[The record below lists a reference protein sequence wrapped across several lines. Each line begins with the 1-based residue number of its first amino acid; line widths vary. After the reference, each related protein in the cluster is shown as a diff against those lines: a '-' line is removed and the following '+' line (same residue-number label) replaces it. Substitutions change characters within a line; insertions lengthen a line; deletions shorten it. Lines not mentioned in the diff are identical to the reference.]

1 DTASGEGPNYFDP
14 QLGILT
20 GISLDTT
27 AQKLYFTTDSTGQ
40 AGAAAGIYELDL
52 TGGNAGHVTTLWTQ
66 TTADTTSP
74 GTGKPGSNLGY
85 IVVDHTNGVY
95 YVEDGGTSSSSGVND
110 AAIYVGSLSGGAP
123 TLFLSEP
130 AAARLSVSGLG
141 NGSKVVDANLKIAD
155 TTATQLTSA
164 FVTITAGLVGGDQLS
179 VNGVTSGVV
188 AGTSITA
195 NYNSATG
202 ILALTGT
209 DTLAHYKL
217 ALDEVQY
224 HSTSGSPSGGR
235 DITFNL
241 SNGVA
246 TDSALLNAPHG
257 LALDLA
263 PTLTGI
269 TGTATEAVQ
278 GGSAV
283 TLLIATP
290 TIGDVDNTATA
301 GATVQVTNAQ
311 AGDNLFISGVQS
323 GTLDSG
329 KVAVSWNSTTH
340 TLSLTGVDSFAE
352 YQTLL
357 TQVTYQDGGT
367 DTTTVGHPTR
377 TIAWSVSD
385 GLVSSTV
392 TDTTLTI
399 DRPPALTNETLVVST
414 GLGGTT
420 TSTAAQSVLASG
432 QAVDRD
438 GDTLTLTAVNGSGAN
453 IGQPVNGSHG
463 TLTLSSNGGFTYLL
477 NDATGPTD
485 SFTYTISD
493 GNGGVSIGTLTFD
506 LPPEATSAAVTAING
521 NTGTT
526 TGDLT
531 VGATVTITVTFNA
544 VVDVTGTPLLALND
558 GASASYTS
566 GSGTNA
572 LTFTYA
578 VGASQNAAT
587 LASTGLSG
595 GTIDSAAGAPA
606 ITTNAVATFTGVQI
620 DTTPPTVSSIVLSSS
635 QLNIANEASG
645 VTATVTFS
653 EKVTGFDAKDL
664 VLPSGVHASTP
675 TSSDGGLTWTT
686 TLT

>member
-1 DTASGEGPNYFDP
+1 
-14 QLGILT
+14 
-20 GISLDTT
+20 
-27 AQKLYFTTDSTGQ
+27 
-40 AGAAAGIYELDL
+40 
-52 TGGNAGHVTTLWTQ
+52 
-66 TTADTTSP
+66 
-74 GTGKPGSNLGY
+74 
-85 IVVDHTNGVY
+85 
-95 YVEDGGTSSSSGVND
+95 
-110 AAIYVGSLSGGAP
+110 
-123 TLFLSEP
+123 
-130 AAARLSVSGLG
+130 
-141 NGSKVVDANLKIAD
+141 
-155 TTATQLTSA
+155 
-164 FVTITAGLVGGDQLS
+164 
-179 VNGVTSGVV
+179 
-188 AGTSITA
+188 
-195 NYNSATG
+195 NSATG

-246 TDSALLNAPHG
+246 TDPALLNAPHG

-283 TLLIATP
+283 TLLTATP
-290 TIGDVDNTATA
+290 TVGDVDNTATA

-352 YQTLL
+352 YQSLL

-392 TDTTLTI
+392 ADTTLTI

-420 TSTAAQSVLASG
+420 TSTATQSVLASG
-432 QAVDRD
+432 QAIDRD
-438 GDTLTLTAVNGSGAN
+438 GDTLTLTAVNGSAAN

-477 NDATGPTD
+477 NDANGPTD

-493 GNGGVSIGTLTFD
+493 GHGGSSTGTLTFD
-506 LPPEATSAAVTAING
+506 LPPEVTSAAVTAING

-531 VGATVTITVTFNA
+531 VGAAVTITVTFNA

-572 LTFTYA
+572 LTFTYN

-606 ITTNAVATFTGVQI
+606 ITTNAAATFTGVQI

-635 QLNIANEASG
+635 QLNIADEASG

-675 TSSDGGLTWTT
+675 TSSDGGITWTTTLTADANVAAESAIVSVGIADPWADLAGNPGAASQGNTPVTLHVDTQAPTVASIVLSSNQLNIANAGTGVTATVTFSQQVTGFDAKDLVLPSGVHAGTPTTSDGGLTWTT
-686 TLT
+686 TLTADANLPAQSTTISVATTDPWADLAGNPGSPGGSANLKVGRNRPLFHQWC